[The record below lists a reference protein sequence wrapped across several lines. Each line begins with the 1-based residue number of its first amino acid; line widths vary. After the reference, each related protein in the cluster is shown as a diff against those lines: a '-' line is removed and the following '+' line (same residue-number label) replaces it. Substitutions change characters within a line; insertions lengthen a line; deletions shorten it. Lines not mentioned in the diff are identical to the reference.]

1 MKTKKITTIHIEE
14 MSLKFITKPLQSIS
28 TIYKKSS
35 TWGKVLFFVVLLLIA
50 IAIFKTNGNKSG
62 REGFEQ
68 TDKFM
73 FKSGS
78 DVYDD
83 FYSDIYDSLVFSNL
97 KDDYEVGQI
106 INSTKPT
113 QESIILDVGSGTGH
127 HVSLLNKKGY
137 KAVGLDNSHSMIEK
151 AKENYPNYDFVQ
163 GDVLN
168 ATQFQPQSFTH
179 ILCLYFTIYYIK
191 DKMQFFNNCMNW
203 LMPGGHLVVHIVD
216 RDMFD
221 PILPPANPLM
231 MLTPQRYAKKRITN
245 SKVTFQDFKY
255 SADFNLDNG
264 KNSAKFVE
272 KFENKNDGKV
282 FRKQEHDMYMEPE
295 NDILT
300 MAKNAG
306 FIVQGKIDLIKV
318 GYEYQYL
325 YIFQKPA

>member
-1 MKTKKITTIHIEE
+1 
-14 MSLKFITKPLQSIS
+14 MSFKFITKPLQSIS
-28 TIYKKSS
+28 SIYKKSS
-35 TWGKVLFFVVLLLIA
+35 TWGKVLFFIILFLIV
-50 IAIFKTNGNKSG
+50 IAIFRSNNKG
-62 REGFEQ
+62 KEGFEQ

-127 HVSLLNKKGY
+127 HVGILNKKGY
-137 KAVGLDNSHSMIEK
+137 KAIGLDNSHSMIEK
-151 AKENYPNYDFVQ
+151 AKEYYPDYDFVE

-168 ATQFQPQSFTH
+168 AMQFQPQSFTH
-179 ILCLYFTIYYIK
+179 ILCLYFTLYYIK

-203 LMPGGHLVVHIVD
+203 LMPGGSLVVHIVN

-221 PILPPANPLM
+221 PILPPANPLV
-231 MLTPQRYAKKRITN
+231 MLTPQRYAKDRITN
-245 SKVTFQDFKY
+245 SKVTFEDFKY
-255 SADFNLDNG
+255 SANFDLDNS
-264 KNSAKFVE
+264 KNQAKFVE
-272 KFENKNDGKV
+272 KFQNKDNNKV
-282 FRKQEHDMYMEPE
+282 FRKQEHVMYMEPE

-306 FIVQGKIDLIKV
+306 FIIQGKIDLIKV

>member
-1 MKTKKITTIHIEE
+1 VKTKKIATIHIER
-14 MSLKFITKPLQSIS
+14 MSFKFITKPLQSIS
-28 TIYKKSS
+28 SIYKKSS
-35 TWGKVLFFVVLLLIA
+35 TWGKVLFFIILFLIV
-50 IAIFKTNGNKSG
+50 IAIFRSNNKG
-62 REGFEQ
+62 KEGFEQ

-127 HVSLLNKKGY
+127 HVGILNKKGY
-137 KAVGLDNSHSMIEK
+137 KAIGLDNSHSMIEK
-151 AKENYPNYDFVQ
+151 AKEYYPDYDFVE

-168 ATQFQPQSFTH
+168 AMQFQPQSFTH
-179 ILCLYFTIYYIK
+179 ILCLYFTLYYIK

-203 LMPGGHLVVHIVD
+203 LMPGGSLVVHIVN

-221 PILPPANPLM
+221 PILPPANPLV
-231 MLTPQRYAKKRITN
+231 MLTPQRYAKDRITN
-245 SKVTFQDFKY
+245 SKVTFEDFKY
-255 SADFNLDNG
+255 SANFDLDNS
-264 KNSAKFVE
+264 KNQAKFVE
-272 KFENKNDGKV
+272 KFQNKDNNKV
-282 FRKQEHDMYMEPE
+282 FRKQEHVMYMEPE

-306 FIVQGKIDLIKV
+306 FIIQGKIDLIKV

>member
-1 MKTKKITTIHIEE
+1 

-35 TWGKVLFFVVLLLIA
+35 TWGKVLFFIILIM
-50 IAIFKTNGNKSG
+50 ILTTIFKTNSVRK
-62 REGFEQ
+62 EGFEQ

-73 FKSGS
+73 FKTGS

-83 FYSDIYDSLVFSNL
+83 FYSEIYDTLVFSNL

-127 HVSLLNKKGY
+127 HVGLFNKKGF
-137 KAVGLDNSHSMIEK
+137 KAVGLDNSHAMIEK
-151 AKENYPNYDFVQ
+151 AKENYPEYDFVE

-168 ATQFQPQSFTH
+168 AVQFQPQSFTH
-179 ILCLYFTIYYIK
+179 ILCLYFTLYYIK
-191 DKMQFFNNCMNW
+191 DKAQFFNNCMNW
-203 LMPGGHLVVHIVD
+203 LMPGGTLVVHIVD

-221 PILPPANPLM
+221 PILPPANPLL
-231 MLTPQRYAKKRITN
+231 MLTPQRYAKNRITN
-245 SKVTFQDFKY
+245 SKVTFNDFKY
-255 SADFNLDNG
+255 SADFNLENG
-264 KNSAKFVE
+264 KDSARFVE
-272 KFENKNDGKV
+272 KFQNKENGKV
-282 FRKQEHDMYMEPE
+282 FRKQEHVMYMESE
-295 NDILT
+295 KDVLVL
-300 MAKNAG
+300 AKNSG

>member
-1 MKTKKITTIHIEE
+1 

-35 TWGKVLFFVVLLLIA
+35 TWGKVLFFIILIM
-50 IAIFKTNGNKSG
+50 ILTAIFKTNSVRK
-62 REGFEQ
+62 EGFEQ

-73 FKSGS
+73 FKTGS

-83 FYSDIYDSLVFSNL
+83 FYSEIYDTLVFSNL

-127 HVSLLNKKGY
+127 HVGLFNKKGF
-137 KAVGLDNSHSMIEK
+137 KAVGLDNSHAMIEK
-151 AKENYPNYDFVQ
+151 AKENYPEYDFVE

-168 ATQFQPQSFTH
+168 AVQFQPQSFTH
-179 ILCLYFTIYYIK
+179 ILCLYFTLYYIK
-191 DKMQFFNNCMNW
+191 DKAQFFNNCMNW
-203 LMPGGHLVVHIVD
+203 LMPGGTLVVHIVD

-221 PILPPANPLM
+221 PILPPANPLL
-231 MLTPQRYAKKRITN
+231 MLTPQRYAKNRITN
-245 SKVTFQDFKY
+245 SKVTFNDFKY
-255 SADFNLDNG
+255 SADFNLENG
-264 KNSAKFVE
+264 KDSARFVE
-272 KFENKNDGKV
+272 KFQNKENGKV
-282 FRKQEHDMYMEPE
+282 FRKQEHVMYMESE
-295 NDILT
+295 KDVLVL
-300 MAKNAG
+300 AKNSG